1 MIGKK
6 KYVVKNIDKP
16 QLIRDLLQ
24 LHIISREENYQFK
37 CIGYKNNKTFIC
49 ILAHI

>member
-24 LHIISREENYQFK
+24 LHIISREKNDQFK
-37 CIGYKNNKTFIC
+37 CVGNKSVT
-49 ILAHI
+49 